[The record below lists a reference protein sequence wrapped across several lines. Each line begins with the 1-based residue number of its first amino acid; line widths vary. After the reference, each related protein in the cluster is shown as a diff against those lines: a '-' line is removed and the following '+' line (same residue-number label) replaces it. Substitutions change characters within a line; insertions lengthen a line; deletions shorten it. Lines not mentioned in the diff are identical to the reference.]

1 MIRNFLIVGNWK
13 MNPSTIAEAREIFDA
28 VKKPAAS
35 LRRAKVVIAPP
46 AIFLED
52 LAAKK
57 SPIFFAAQDVS
68 SEISGAHTGEISA
81 KMAKSVGARFGI
93 VGHSEKRAKG
103 DSDEIVAEK
112 FLRLTEVGIVPILC
126 IGEKK
131 RDASGDYF
139 SEIEHSLSVVLKK
152 FLKNHIPK
160 FTVAYEP
167 VWAVGGAYNNALSR
181 EEMCSMAIF
190 IKKTCSQYMSKEK
203 AMRLSVLYG
212 GSVSADNAQDML
224 LNGGI
229 DGLLVGRQSLDP
241 KSFTEI
247 IKIANV

>member
-1 MIRNFLIVGNWK
+1 MARNFFIVGNWK
-13 MNPSTIAEAREIFDA
+13 MNPATIAEAREIFDA
-28 VKKPAAS
+28 VKKPVAS
-35 LRRAKVVIAPP
+35 SRRAKVIIAPP
-46 AIFLED
+46 VIFLEN

-81 KMAKSVGARFGI
+81 KMAKSVGAKFGI
-93 VGHSEKRAKG
+93 VGHSERRAKG

-112 FLRLTEVGIVPILC
+112 FVRLTEVGIVPILC

-139 SEIEHSLSVVLKK
+139 SEIDHSISVVLKK
-152 FLKNHIPK
+152 FAKIRVPS
-160 FTVAYEP
+160 FIVAYEP
-167 VWAVGGAYNNALSR
+167 VWAVGGAYNNALSP
-181 EEMCSMAIF
+181 EEMHSMAIF
-190 IKKTCSQYMSKEK
+190 IKKICSQYMPKEK
-203 AMRLSVLYG
+203 AMRVPVLYG
-212 GSVSADNAQDML
+212 GSVSMDNAQDML
-224 LNGGI
+224 VNGGI